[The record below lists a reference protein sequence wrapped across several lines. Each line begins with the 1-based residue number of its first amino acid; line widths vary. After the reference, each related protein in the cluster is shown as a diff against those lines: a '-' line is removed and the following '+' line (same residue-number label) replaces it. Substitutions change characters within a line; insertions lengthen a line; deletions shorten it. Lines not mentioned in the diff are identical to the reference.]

1 MLYYLFFFVTTL
13 LIDMFKLLYIGT
25 DGLPASKNIQ
35 TVDDI
40 IHYCNELTD
49 LHKIYDIFEEYYGED
64 RVDIQYINQEA
75 LDQII
80 PLSSLLYPE
89 KVSIFNIIVYFPEII
104 ITNDY
109 KETHTIYDT
118 YCKIS
123 VSADGSYKEF
133 KIARATLDKQEYL
146 TGYVHSHATTS
157 SRLVTGVWRDFCFG
171 SSIICDTLR
180 KVSLNNLDSWS
191 LFCLQL
197 DELLK
202 VESNEGVPYKS
213 LNTIYSNEENSFI
226 KNKYSVSFI
235 CIVLSSQDVEYLLSN
250 YNFKFEIVNN
260 TVAIAEP
267 MTDFAIN
274 ISKLYLDYLEKK
286 GSTPI
291 LNLPDYCIKDG
302 RLYKYTN
309 LSTFTE
315 LENPIKVL
323 TFKGKDINL
332 TIKDTDDINVVLYK
346 ILPIQDINY
355 IATRACALV
364 NSIFNNDY
372 NYKLLPE
379 TYESLGIRP
388 YTYDDTKHFYKY

>member
-1 MLYYLFFFVTTL
+1 
-13 LIDMFKLLYIGT
+13 MFKLSYTDT

-64 RVDIQYINQEA
+64 RVDIQYINQET
-75 LDQII
+75 LNQII
-80 PLSSLLYPE
+80 SLSSLVYPE
-89 KVSIFNIIVYFPEII
+89 KVSIFNIIVYFPEIT

-123 VSADGSYKEF
+123 VSADGSYREF

-180 KVSLNNLDSWS
+180 KVRLNNLDSWS

-226 KNKYSVSFI
+226 KNKYSVSFAHT
-235 CIVLSSQDVEYLLSN
+235 VLSSQDVEYLLSN

-274 ISKLYLDYLEKK
+274 ISKLYLDYLEKE
-286 GSTPI
+286 GRASI
-291 LNLPDYCIKDG
+291 LNLIDYCIKDG
-302 RLYKYTN
+302 ILYKYTN
-309 LSTFTE
+309 LNTFTE

-332 TIKDTDDINVVLYK
+332 TIKDTDDTNVVLYK

-364 NSIFNNDY
+364 NGIFNNDY

-388 YTYDDTKHFYKY
+388 YIYDDTEHFYKY

>member
-1 MLYYLFFFVTTL
+1 
-13 LIDMFKLLYIGT
+13 MFKLPYTNT
-25 DGLPASKNIQ
+25 DGLPVSKSIQ

-64 RVDIQYINQEA
+64 RVDIQYINQETI
-75 LDQII
+75 DQTIRLT
-80 PLSSLLYPE
+80 PSLLYPE
-89 KVSIFNIIVYFPEII
+89 KVSIFDIIVYFPEII

-123 VSADGSYKEF
+123 ISADGSYRGF

-157 SRLVTGVWRDFCFG
+157 SRLISGVWRDFCFG
-171 SSIICDTLR
+171 TSIICNTLSR
-180 KVSLNNLDSWS
+180 VSLNNLDSWS

-235 CIVLSSQDVEYLLSN
+235 CTVLSSQDVEYLLSN

-260 TVAIAEP
+260 IVAIAEP

-286 GSTPI
+286 GSTSI
-291 LNLPDYCIKDG
+291 LNLLDYCIKDG

-323 TFKGKDINL
+323 TFKGNDINL
-332 TIKDTDDINVVLYK
+332 TIKDTDDTNVVLYK
-346 ILPIQDINY
+346 ILPSKDINY
-355 IATRACALV
+355 IATKACALV

-388 YTYDDTKHFYKY
+388 YIYDDTKHFYKY

>member
-1 MLYYLFFFVTTL
+1 
-13 LIDMFKLLYIGT
+13 MFKLLYIGT

-226 KNKYSVSFI
+226 KNYSVSFI

-291 LNLPDYCIKDG
+291 LNLPNYCIKDG

>member
-1 MLYYLFFFVTTL
+1 
-13 LIDMFKLLYIGT
+13 MFKLPYTNT

-64 RVDIQYINQEA
+64 RVDIQYINQET

-80 PLSSLLYPE
+80 IHTPSLLYPE
-89 KVSIFNIIVYFPEII
+89 KVSIFDIIVYFPEIT

-123 VSADGSYKEF
+123 VSADGSYRGF

-171 SSIICDTLR
+171 TSIICDTLSR
-180 KVSLNNLDSWS
+180 VSLNNLDSWS

-235 CIVLSSQDVEYLLSN
+235 CTVLSSQDVEYLLSN

-260 TVAIAEP
+260 TVAIAES

-274 ISKLYLDYLEKK
+274 ISKLYLDYLEKE
-286 GSTPI
+286 GNASI
-291 LNLPDYCIKDG
+291 SNLRDYCIKDG

-323 TFKGKDINL
+323 TFKGEDINL
-332 TIKDTDDINVVLYK
+332 TIKDTDDTNVVLYK
-346 ILPIQDINY
+346 ILPSKDINY
-355 IATRACALV
+355 IATKACALV

-388 YTYDDTKHFYKY
+388 YIYDDTKHFYKY

>member
-1 MLYYLFFFVTTL
+1 
-13 LIDMFKLLYIGT
+13 MFKLPYTDT
-25 DGLPASKNIQ
+25 DGLPVSISIQ

-64 RVDIQYINQEA
+64 RVDIQYINQET
-75 LDQII
+75 LDQFI
-80 PLSSLLYPE
+80 LTSTLLNPE
-89 KVSIFNIIVYFPEII
+89 RVSIFNIIVYFPEIT

-123 VSADGSYKEF
+123 ISADGRYRGF

-146 TGYVHSHATTS
+146 TGYIHSHATIS

-171 SSIICDTLR
+171 ASIFCDTIR
-180 KVSLNNLDSWS
+180 EVSLNKLDSWS

-213 LNTIYSNEENSFI
+213 LNTIYSSGENSFI
-226 KNKYSVSFI
+226 KNKYLVSFI
-235 CIVLSSQDVEYLLSN
+235 CTVLSSQDVEYLLSN

-260 TVAIAEP
+260 TVAIAEH

-274 ISKLYLDYLEKK
+274 ISKLYLDYLEKE
-286 GSTPI
+286 GSI
-291 LNLPDYCIKDG
+291 LIPNLPDYCIKDG
-302 RLYKYTN
+302 TLYKYTN
-309 LSTFTE
+309 LNAFTE

-332 TIKDTDDINVVLYK
+332 TIKDTDDTNVVLYK

-388 YTYDDTKHFYKY
+388 HIYDNTKHFYKY

>member
-1 MLYYLFFFVTTL
+1 
-13 LIDMFKLLYIGT
+13 MFNLLYTDT
-25 DGLPASKNIQ
+25 DGLSVSKSIQ

-64 RVDIQYINQEA
+64 RVDIQYINQET
-75 LDQII
+75 LNQII
-80 PLSSLLYPE
+80 SLPLSYPK
-89 KVSIFNIIVYFPEII
+89 KVSIFNIIVYFPEIT

-123 VSADGSYKEF
+123 VSADGSYREF

-157 SRLVTGVWRDFCFG
+157 PRLATGVWRDFCFG

-180 KVSLNNLDSWS
+180 EVSLNKLDSWS

-202 VESNEGVPYKS
+202 VESNEGIPYKS

-226 KNKYSVSFI
+226 KNKYSVSFTHT
-235 CIVLSSQDVEYLLSN
+235 VLSSQDVEYLLSN

-260 TVAIAEP
+260 TVAIAEH

-286 GSTPI
+286 GSASTP
-291 LNLPDYCIKDG
+291 NLLDYCIKNG
-302 RLYKYTN
+302 ILYKYT
-309 LSTFTE
+309 
-315 LENPIKVL
+315 
-323 TFKGKDINL
+323 NL
-332 TIKDTDDINVVLYK
+332 TIKDTDDTNIVLYK

-388 YTYDDTKHFYKY
+388 YIYDNTKHFYKY